1 MYSVTK
7 TIIAVCA
14 ETTYYE
20 RLFLHMSTMRSRS
33 RFLLFFGIV
42 VNLVVFPLNH
52 IVGLAVNRG
61 DYTPFALVSQVS
73 PVVYDE
79 TQCYAPGPSR
89 FFRTGQVRAGFDPF
103 ELRDVP
109 NNNYPVLPTILLGL
123 LAKAVGSPEWGWMIS
138 HAIAPTLIWVI
149 LFWNACR
156 FVRSGALAAAI
167 AWAVCFIAFAPR
179 NFLLLTKYRFIQPLE
194 LTRMPQP
201 ALSFLFLILA
211 IWLLSRALAQ
221 PAPMRILAAGIS
233 AGALFYLYYFYTIA
247 FFAGAGSLLIVFAII
262 KRWNYVKLIA
272 SILVLGSLTGIPYLL
287 WTIDAMRSGDQQQL
301 MNRCL
306 VFTRKPDVIGLILA
320 LTLVIALWMYCKLQ
334 IRTKSDEQPLFAAV
348 LLAISTGGA
357 IGLNLQLLTG
367 FYAEHSHFYNRVL
380 QPLLMYFCLLM
391 LFRSVRR
398 PAIAATAAVIGILI
412 AVAAVRQ
419 IQVGKNTAAYH
430 RKTNPDVDVLLWVRS
445 HLPPDVVIGSN
456 DGHLLSLTSG
466 IAGTWTFVP
475 VANRSLASNEE
486 ILTRYLLLCRLEGRN
501 WPEVEAELRSDPGSQ
516 SSLRW
521 FLLWQK
527 EIRPETIETASA
539 IWSNID
545 LRRDFKDRRLDYL
558 IVRRADSVPVFPMP
572 SERFD
577 TLYQN
582 STWRLFRVLGR

>member
-1 MYSVTK
+1 MP
-7 TIIAVCA
+7 
-14 ETTYYE
+14 
-20 RLFLHMSTMRSRS
+20 SRS

-52 IVGLAVNRG
+52 TVGLAVNRG
-61 DYTPFALVSQVS
+61 DYTPFALAPQVS
-73 PVVYDE
+73 SLTYDE
-79 TQCYAPGPSR
+79 TQFYAPGPSR
-89 FFRTGQVRAGFDPF
+89 FFRTGQVREELDPF

-109 NNNYPVLPTILLGL
+109 NSYPVLHTILLGL
-123 LAKAVGSPEWGWMIS
+123 LAKAMGSLEWAWMVS
-138 HAIAPTLIWVI
+138 HAIAPTLIWAI

-156 FVRSGALAAAI
+156 FVRSGALALAI

-179 NFLLLTKYRFIQPLE
+179 NFLLLTKYRFSQPLE

-201 ALSFLFLILA
+201 ALAFLFLILA

-247 FFAGAGSLLIVFAII
+247 FFAGAGSLLFVFAII
-262 KRWNYVKLIA
+262 KRWNYVKTIA
-272 SILVLGSLTGIPYLL
+272 SILVLGCLTGIPYLL
-287 WTIDAMRSGDQQQL
+287 WTIDAMRSGHQQQL
-301 MNRCL
+301 MNRIC
-306 VFTRKPDVIGLILA
+306 VFTRKPDLIGLILA
-320 LTLVIALWMYCKLQ
+320 PTLVIALWLYSKVQ
-334 IRTKSDEQPLFAAV
+334 IRAQSDEQPLFAAV
-348 LLAISTGGA
+348 LLAVATGGA

-380 QPLLMYFCLLM
+380 QPLLMYFFLLM
-391 LFRSVRR
+391 LFRRVRR
-398 PAIAATAAVIGILI
+398 PAIAVTAAVIGILI
-412 AVAAVRQ
+412 SVAAVRQ
-419 IQVGKNTAAYH
+419 IQVGRDTAAYH
-430 RKTNPDVDVLLWVRS
+430 RKTNPDIDVLLWVRS
-445 HLPPDVVIGSN
+445 HLPPDVVIGSD
-456 DGHLLSLTSG
+456 DGYLFSLIPG

-475 VANRSLASNEE
+475 VANRSMASTEE

-501 WPEVEAELRSDPGSQ
+501 WPEVEAELRSDPGSYW
-516 SSLRW
+516 SLRY
-521 FLLWQK
+521 FLLRQEK
-527 EIRPETIETASA
+527 IRPETIETASA

-545 LRRDFKDRRLDYL
+545 LGRDFKDRRLDYL

-582 STWRLFRVLGR
+582 STWRVFRVLGR